1 MKAIEENCITLGNII
16 HFSRGVKTSNDK
28 RFISVIPKGDEYKK
42 VYRGRNIRPYTFI
55 WAGEYIWYRPDLMK
69 EKAGSLPHSKSFFEV
84 PEKLVMQRIGMQ
96 LSVAY
101 DDEQNYFLDTVN
113 VSRYDSLDKNYSLKF
128 LCGLLNSK
136 VVNFWYH
143 RKYQLPT
150 IGGYELDSIPI
161 PKDLV
166 TKQKAIISLVDKIL
180 NAKRSD
186 PSTDTSALEQEI
198 DRLVYALYG
207 LTEEEVE
214 VVEGKDV

>member
-1 MKAIEENCITLGNII
+1 
-16 HFSRGVKTSNDK
+16 
-28 RFISVIPKGDEYKK
+28 
-42 VYRGRNIRPYTFI
+42 
-55 WAGEYIWYRPDLMK
+55 
-69 EKAGSLPHSKSFFEV
+69 
-84 PEKLVMQRIGMQ
+84 MQRIGMQ

-166 TKQKAIISLVDKIL
+166 TKQKSIIDIVDRILESKRLDPGISTSVLERKI
-180 NAKRSD
+180 D
-186 PSTDTSALEQEI
+186 Q
-198 DRLVYALYG
+198 LVYELYE
-207 LTEEEVE
+207 LTPEEIAVIEK
-214 VVEGKDV
+214 GA